1 MKKEMQVLK
10 NKKINIQVLY
20 GISAIVQK
28 KRDDDHK
35 RGKRI

>member
-10 NKKINIQVLY
+10 NMRKKSQVLY